1 MSAGVHAAYARA
13 LLEVGNPASTHGH
26 GQRALEALEAARE
39 RIAAGVGCDAAELV
53 LTGGGTESINL
64 GLKGAYWARQRGAER
79 PVLLVADG
87 EHHATIEAAEWLR
100 DTQGAQ
106 LVWLPLDERGTLR
119 PEVLAAAIARAGAER
134 VALVS
139 FLWAN
144 NEIGTVQPVREL
156 CAVASAAGVPTHVD
170 AVAAL
175 GQIPIDFAAAGAD
188 YLSVSAHKI
197 GGPVGAGALVVG
209 RRAAIEPLFHGGSQQ
224 RGRSGTQDTAGAVA
238 FAAAL
243 DEVLEPGGNDPR
255 PEHLAHMRALRDRL
269 IAGVRAIDPS
279 AVLRGAEPGAAVLD
293 AAVSDAAVSDAVVSG
308 VAEPFATGADAAE
321 PFAAGADAAALPGAG
336 AAELPGAGARLPG
349 NAHFTFPGCQ
359 GDSLV
364 YLLDAAGVS
373 VSVGS
378 ACRAGVAET
387 SHVLLALGIPEEEAA
402 GALRFTLGAASSD
415 DEVDALLREL
425 PSVLER
431 ARAAGLS

>member
-26 GQRALEALEAARE
+26 GQRALEELEAARE

-119 PEVLAAAIARAGAER
+119 PEVLAAAITRAGAER

-279 AVLRGAEPGAAVLD
+279 AVLRGAAP
-293 AAVSDAAVSDAVVSG
+293 DAVV
-308 VAEPFATGADAAE
+308 PDAAE
-321 PFAAGADAAALPGAG
+321 PFAAGADAAALPGAD
-336 AAELPGAGARLPG
+336 AAEQPGAGARLPG

-415 DEVDALLREL
+415 DEVDAFLREL